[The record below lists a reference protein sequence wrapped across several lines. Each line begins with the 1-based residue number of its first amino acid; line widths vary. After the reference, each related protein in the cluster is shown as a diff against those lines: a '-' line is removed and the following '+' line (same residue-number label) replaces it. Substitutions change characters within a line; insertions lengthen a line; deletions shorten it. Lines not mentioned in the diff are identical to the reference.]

1 MDPKRRL
8 AAIAA
13 AALVAA
19 CADDR
24 PLDDRC
30 VGCGTLVIAAT
41 GEPAAL
47 LPPLVY
53 ETVARDIGDR
63 VYERLAVLAPGA
75 APIDD
80 AAYRPAL
87 ASRWERVDSLAWR
100 FHLRPGAR
108 WHDGRPVTAD
118 DVVFSFQAYAD
129 SALDAPARASVAGIR
144 AEAVDPA
151 TVLLRF
157 DAASPEQ
164 LFDATWHVRVI
175 PKHVWEPIPREA
187 WPADTATGRLVG
199 SGPYRVQQWNRGA
212 TLTLTS
218 DTASPA
224 AERAGIGRLVWRFT
238 ADPDAALNLLLSGEA
253 HAIENLGA
261 PDRVARAAADSALAL
276 YRYPAAVYGF
286 LGFRLADRSGRAH
299 PVLGDRAVRRALAAA
314 VDRNAMA
321 RALYGPDAHAP
332 AGPMSGL
339 LWIGEAGIDTIAHD
353 TAAAAR
359 MLDAAGWRRAAGGM
373 RRRGAVP
380 LRLDVLVPTT
390 SPARRQLAVMLQEAW
405 RRVGVEATVTA
416 VDFPVFQ
423 ERLAQGRFDG
433 YVGAYLDEPTP
444 RGLGEQW
451 GRAGWEALN
460 HGHYFNPRFDSLLAA
475 AGAMTDTAAARA
487 AYHAALDTLAADA
500 PAIFL
505 YTPVQVAAVRRQVRN
520 VTIDPYSWLSTIDT
534 WTMPG
539 EPGDAPTAAAAR
551 ADP

>member
-1 MDPKRRL
+1 MDSIRRHL
-8 AAIAA
+8 AVAA
-13 AALVAA
+13 AALLAA
-19 CADDR
+19 CADSRSPDA
-24 PLDDRC
+24 C
-30 VGCGTLVIAAT
+30 TGCGTLVIAAT

-47 LPPLVY
+47 LPPLAY

-63 VYERLAVLAPGA
+63 VYERLAVLAPGG
-75 APIDD
+75 APID
-80 AAYRPAL
+80 ASAYQPAL
-87 ASRWERVDSLAWR
+87 ASRWERVDSLTWR

-118 DVVFSFQAYAD
+118 DVAFSFEAYAD
-129 SALDAPARASVAGIR
+129 SVLDAPARASVAGIR

-157 DAASPEQ
+157 AGPSPEQ

-175 PKHVWEPIPREA
+175 PKHVWAPVPRDA
-187 WPADTATGRLVG
+187 WPADTSTARLIG
-199 SGPYRVQQWNRGA
+199 SGPYRVQQWSRGSA
-212 TLTLTS
+212 LTLAA
-218 DTASPA
+218 DTARPA
-224 AERAGIGRLVWRFT
+224 TERAGIGRLVWRFT

-261 PDRVARAAADSALAL
+261 PDRVSRVAADPDLEL

-286 LGFRLADRSGRAH
+286 LGFRLADGAGRPH
-299 PVLGDRAVRRALAAA
+299 PVLGDRAVRRALTAAI
-314 VDRNAMA
+314 DRDAMA

-353 TAAAAR
+353 TVAAAR
-359 MLDAAGWRRAAGGM
+359 MLDEAGWRRAAGGM
-373 RRRGAVP
+373 RRRGTAP

-405 RRVGVEATVTA
+405 RRAGVEATVTA

-423 ERLAQGRFDG
+423 ERLGQGRFDS

-460 HGHYFNPRFDSLLAA
+460 HGHYANPRFDSLLAVA
-475 AGAMTDTAAARA
+475 AAMTDTAAARE

-505 YTPVQVAAVRRQVRN
+505 YTPVQVAAVRRSVRN
-520 VTIDPYSWLSTIDT
+520 VSIDPYSWLSTVDT
-534 WTMPG
+534 WSMP
-539 EPGDAPTAAAAR
+539 
-551 ADP
+551 ADSGP